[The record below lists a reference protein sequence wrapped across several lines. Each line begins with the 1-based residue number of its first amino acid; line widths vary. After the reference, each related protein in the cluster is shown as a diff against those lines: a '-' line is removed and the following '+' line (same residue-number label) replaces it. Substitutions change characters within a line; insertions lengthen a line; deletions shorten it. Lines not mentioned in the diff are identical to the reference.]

1 LPKRIASSSRSMV
14 KKDVDCVTVTESVSV
29 EERLRRKFEDA
40 KKNGSIILLSD
51 DDDDDGG

>member
-1 LPKRIASSSRSMV
+1 V

-51 DDDDDGG
+51 DDDDDDDDDGD